1 MTYETGAGNGPAREN
16 AHSRMGVASF
26 VIAILATVVLVALFV
41 VGGFVAASA
50 FENVDP
56 QTLDPET
63 VRDSP
68 AFAGLALIGI
78 GVFGCLI
85 LYVVGLGLGVAGLMQ
100 RTRKRLFSALGTAL
114 NGLVLAAVVALFAL
128 GWVLGA

>member
-16 AHSRMGVASF
+16 AQSRMGVASF

-56 QTLDPET
+56 QTLDPER
-63 VRDSP
+63 VQNSP

-78 GVFGCLI
+78 GVFGCLV
-85 LYVVGLGLGVAGLMQ
+85 LYIVGLGLGVAGLIQ
-100 RTRKRLFSALGTAL
+100 RTRKRLFAALGTAL
-114 NGLVLAAVVALFAL
+114 NGLFLAAMFVLFAL
-128 GWVLGA
+128 GSLVGA

>member
-1 MTYETGAGNGPAREN
+1 MTHDTGAGNGAAREN
-16 AHSRMGVASF
+16 AHSRMGVASL

-41 VGGFVAASA
+41 AGGILAASA

-56 QTLDPET
+56 QTLDPES
-63 VRDSP
+63 VRNSP
-68 AFAGLALIGI
+68 AFAGLALIGV

-85 LYVVGLGLGVAGLMQ
+85 LYVVGLGLGVAGLFQ

-114 NGLVLAAVVALFAL
+114 NGLILVAMVVLFAL
-128 GWVLGA
+128 GSVVGA

>member
-1 MTYETGAGNGPAREN
+1 MTYEAGAGDGAAREN

-26 VIAILATVVLVALFV
+26 VIAILATVLLVALFV
-41 VGGFVAASA
+41 AGGLVAASA

-56 QTLDPET
+56 QTLDPES
-63 VRDSP
+63 VQSSP

-78 GVFGCLI
+78 GVFGCLV
-85 LYVVGLGLGVAGLMQ
+85 LYIVGLGLGVAGLIQ

-114 NGLVLAAVVALFAL
+114 NGLVLTAMFVLFAL
-128 GWVLGA
+128 GSLVGA

>member
-1 MTYETGAGNGPAREN
+1 LTYETGTGDGAAREN

-26 VIAILATVVLVALFV
+26 VIAILATVLLVALFV
-41 VGGFVAASA
+41 AGGLVAASA

-56 QTLDPET
+56 QTLDPES
-63 VRDSP
+63 VQSSP

-78 GVFGCLI
+78 GVFGCLV
-85 LYVVGLGLGVAGLMQ
+85 LYIVGLGLGVAGLIQ

-114 NGLVLAAVVALFAL
+114 NGLVLAAMFILFAL
-128 GWVLGA
+128 GSLVGA